1 MDIAVEATCEA
12 KIARQASTSV
22 NASTLLDI
30 VKRIPPHSVMLCTV
44 SGTTLTLTAGGGT
57 FSLMTINPDDHPVM
71 SFDGSAASFA
81 MPRAD
86 LRRVFA
92 DTLFSASTDVTR
104 YYLNGVYLHV
114 ISDGDVS
121 VLRAVA
127 TDGHKLAQ
135 VDVPLP
141 HGANDIPGVIVPR
154 RTAKEMKHFASG
166 GDGDVVVA
174 VTPNKI
180 RFDFGRLS
188 LTSTLVDGTFPD
200 YASVIPRTHKNEVIV
215 GRQEFVAAVSR
226 VSTVDRDGYR
236 AIKLSIG
243 KEQIALSV
251 NNPDAGSATE
261 EIDATLRGSPMEI
274 AFMPRYLIEIASHI
288 DSDALMIR
296 LGKPGEPVLIGGHGD
311 DTAIYVLMPM
321 ALR

>member
-1 MDIAVEATCEA
+1 M
-12 KIARQASTSV
+12 
-22 NASTLLDI
+22 LLDI
-30 VKRIPPHSVMLCTV
+30 VKRIPPHSVMLCSV
-44 SGTTLTLTAGGGT
+44 SDTTFTLTAGGGK
-57 FSLMTINPDDHPVM
+57 FSLTTLNPDDHPVI
-71 SFDGSAASFA
+71 SFDGHAASFT
-81 MPRAD
+81 MPRTD
-86 LRRVFA
+86 LCRMFA
-92 DTLFSASTDVTR
+92 DTLFSASTEETR

-154 RTAKEMKHFASG
+154 RTAKEMEHFASG

-188 LTSTLVDGTFPD
+188 LTSKLVDGTFPD

-226 VSTVDRDGYR
+226 VSTVDRDGNR

-261 EIDATLRGSPMEI
+261 EIDATLHGVPIEI
-274 AFMPRYLIEIASHI
+274 GFRPRYLIEIASHI
-288 DSDALMIR
+288 DNDTLVIR
-296 LGKPGEPVLIGGHGD
+296 LGNPGEPALISGRGD

-321 ALR
+321 TVC